1 MPLIY
6 HAIPTTDVVDA
17 QRILYPDSNKHLTL
31 DDSAFSV
38 MEDYLEK
45 RPLVIDGS
53 LPVVDAKNFMK
64 SAHISLYMVINE
76 AGKMTGIIT
85 LKDILGKKS
94 AAKAH
99 EMGMNLSDIQIQ
111 DIAQPVSR
119 LTHIHIKQLRGAK
132 VGDLIKT
139 FSNSGMEHILVIQ
152 DDELSGKTAVRGLIS
167 ATRTARMLNVSFD
180 LNERARSFSDIV
192 HAVHGHFE

>member
-6 HAIPTTDVVDA
+6 HAIPTSEVVEA

-38 MEDYLEK
+38 MDDYLEK

-53 LPVVDAKNFMK
+53 LPVIDAKNFMQ
-64 SAHISLYMVINE
+64 SAHVSLYMVLNE
-76 AGKMTGIIT
+76 VGNLTGIIT

-99 EMGMNLSDIQIQ
+99 EM
-111 DIAQPVSR
+111 V
-119 LTHIHIKQLRGAK
+119 
-132 VGDLIKT
+132 
-139 FSNSGMEHILVIQ
+139 VIVL
-152 DDELSGKTAVRGLIS
+152 EYEG
-167 ATRTARMLNVSFD
+167 
-180 LNERARSFSDIV
+180 
-192 HAVHGHFE
+192 